1 VLVVDDLYVHY
12 GKIRA
17 LRGVS
22 IQVNQGET
30 VGVIGP
36 NGAGKSTLL
45 LAIMGVR
52 KPVSGKIVFE
62 GDALTGA
69 SPGKVVRKGIGLV
82 PEGRRILSTL
92 TVEENLR
99 LPGSIRKDR
108 DDFKRDFE
116 RVLRRFP
123 ILERYRRSLAGT
135 LSGGEQQQLAIAR
148 ALLGRPRLL
157 LLDEPSLGLAPQM
170 VEAVFD
176 ELDQLR
182 NEGVTILL
190 VEQNA
195 LRTAEFSDR
204 TYVLR
209 SGEIRMSGDRADL
222 EQHAELETAYFG
234 TGSGRA

>member
-1 VLVVDDLYVHY
+1 MLVVADLHVHY

-52 KPVSGKIVFE
+52 KPVSGKIIFE

-69 SPGKVVRKGIGLV
+69 STGRIVRRGIGLV

-108 DDFKRDFE
+108 NDFRRDLE

-123 ILERYRRSLAGT
+123 ILETYRRSPAGT

-222 EQHAELETAYFG
+222 ERSAELETAYFG
-234 TGSGRA
+234 TGAGGA